1 MMRRLPAAAPAMRRK
16 GPSWGPRLFAV
27 LAAAVIG
34 TTATLHSDTTRIAT
48 AEMPAAVPFGVG
60 EQARYRVSYNVVGR
74 VGTGVMNIIGVDTIR
89 GRPAYHAVFT
99 LQGRF
104 LLARVD
110 NRFDSWIDT
119 ERIFSHRYEEQK
131 REVNFRRRRARDF
144 YPDEMRWRGHTN
156 DRPEEGVLPTAEP
169 LNEIAFL
176 YFVRTQPL
184 EVGAEYIL
192 ERYWSEAGNPV
203 RLRVLRRERVTVP
216 AGTFNTIVVQPII
229 RTSGLFAEDGHAEVY
244 FAEDDPRQLVMLRA
258 RVSFGTLQLQLEE
271 FRSAPRQEF
280 RSAPR

>member
-1 MMRRLPAAAPAMRRK
+1 MKRLQGFFMAVLIVALAAGMLVNAAAAGSDASHATPA
-16 GPSWGPRLFAV
+16 GAP
-27 LAAAVIG
+27 
-34 TTATLHSDTTRIAT
+34 
-48 AEMPAAVPFGVG
+48 AVPFGVG

-74 VGTGVMNIIGVDTIR
+74 VGTGVMNIVGVDTIR
-89 GRPAYHAVFT
+89 GRPAYHALFT

-104 LLARVD
+104 LFARVD

-131 REVNFRRRRARDF
+131 HEVNFRRRRARDF

-156 DRPEEGVLPTAEP
+156 DRPEEGALPTAEP
-169 LNEIAFL
+169 LDEIAFL

-229 RTSGLFAEDGHAEVY
+229 RTSGLFAEDGQAEVY
-244 FAEDDPRQLVMLRA
+244 FAEDAPRQLVMLRA

-271 FRSAPRQEF
+271 FRSAPR
-280 RSAPR
+280 

>member
-1 MMRRLPAAAPAMRRK
+1 MLRLPAAAPAMRRQ
-16 GPSWGPRLFAV
+16 GPLRVTRLFAV
-27 LAAAVIG
+27 LAAAVIAS
-34 TTATLHSDTTRIAT
+34 TATAHSDTTRTAT
-48 AEMPAAVPFGVG
+48 AEATPAVPFGVG

-74 VGTGVMNIIGVDTIR
+74 VGTGAMNIIGVDTIR

-104 LLARVD
+104 LFARVD
-110 NRFDSWIDT
+110 NRFDSWIDA

-131 REVNFRRRRARDF
+131 HEVNFRRRRARDF
-144 YPDEMRWRGHTN
+144 YPDELRWRGHTN
-156 DRPEEGVLPTAEP
+156 DRPEEGALPTAEP
-169 LNEIAFL
+169 LDEIAFL

-229 RTSGLFAEDGHAEVY
+229 RTSGLFAEDGQAEVF
-244 FAEDDPRQLVMLRA
+244 FAEDGARQLVMLRA

-271 FRSAPRQEF
+271 FTTAPR
-280 RSAPR
+280 